1 MKKSC
6 AIIGS
11 GIGGLASAIHLSK
24 LGLNVTLFEKNS
36 IAGGKISQIL
46 KEGFRFDTGPSLF
59 TLPELV
65 TELIDLEYLKIESS
79 CKYFFASGKTINF
92 YQDLNL
98 LEKELE
104 RSSCKEYPSI
114 IKRFNWAQKIYS
126 LSANMFIFDSFTNLD
141 KFKNP
146 ENAAILKNLHKMGFF
161 STMHSKN
168 KREFKDPSIV
178 QIFDRYATYNGSSPY
193 KAPATL
199 NMISH
204 LEHNIGAFFP
214 SKGIYSIAEELY
226 NKVLESGVEFNFNTT
241 VNRINLDKSN
251 KLAVGIQYSN
261 KEDPKQI
268 ERGFDVIINNCD
280 IKHTIKNLLPPDIK
294 YPFKKLL
301 NLGKSSSS
309 ATIFYWGINRE
320 FPQLQLHNILFSDN
334 YREEF
339 DYIFDKKDIYQDPTI
354 YIFISSKVVKSD
366 APQGCENWFVMIN
379 CPANYNQDWT
389 QLVIKIREYLIIK
402 IDTFLNLKEHSI
414 ANNIVFEQVETPQT
428 IEERTL
434 SYRGAL
440 YGNSSNSILS
450 AFLRHPNRSPHIKN
464 LFFTGGSVHPGGGI
478 PLCLASAQIVNKEV
492 IKYLNKV

>member
-36 IAGGKISQIL
+36 VAGGKISQIS
-46 KEGFRFDTGPSLF
+46 KDGFRFDTGPSLF

-65 TELIDLEYLKIESS
+65 TDLIDLEYLKIESS
-79 CKYFFASGKTINF
+79 CKYFFANGKTINF

-98 LEKELE
+98 LEKELD
-104 RSSCKEYPSI
+104 RSSCKEYPNI
-114 IKRFNWAQKIYS
+114 IKRFKWAQKIYS
-126 LSANMFIFDSFTNLD
+126 LSANMFIFDSFTSLD

-146 ENAAILKNLHKMGFF
+146 ANALILKNLHKMGFF
-161 STMHSKN
+161 STMHSTN
-168 KREFKDPSIV
+168 KRDFKDPSIV
-178 QIFDRYATYNGSSPY
+178 QIFDRYATYNGSNPY
-193 KAPATL
+193 KAPSTL

-214 SKGIYSIAEELY
+214 SKGIYSIADGLY
-226 NKVLESGVEFNFNTT
+226 NKALECGVDFKFNTK
-241 VNRINLDKSN
+241 VNRINIDNSQKI
-251 KLAVGIQYSN
+251 ATGIQYSN
-261 KEDPKQI
+261 RENPKPVDKD
-268 ERGFDVIINNCD
+268 FDIIINNCD
-280 IKHTIKNLLPPDIK
+280 IKHTINNLLPPDTK

-301 NLGKSSSS
+301 NMGESSSS
-309 ATIFYWGINRE
+309 AAIFYWGINRE
-320 FPQLQLHNILFSDN
+320 FPQLQLHNILFSQD
-334 YREEF
+334 YKEEF
-339 DYIFDKKDIYQDPTI
+339 NHIFEKKDIYQDPTI

-379 CPANYNQDWT
+379 SPANYTQDWD
-389 QLVIKIREYLIIK
+389 QLKIEIKKYLIKK
-402 IDTFLNLKEHSI
+402 IDSILNLNEYSI
-414 ANNIVFEQVETPQT
+414 ANHIIFEQIETPKT

-440 YGNSSNSILS
+440 YGNSSNSTLS

-492 IKYLNKV
+492 IKYLNKI